1 MPPGPDINDVSLW
14 HCVCS
19 MDKEKYGCRM
29 KIVIPL
35 LVMFLSL
42 TGPVMAQT
50 PSASA
55 GSAGNLF
62 LRSGI
67 SARAGGFGDA
77 FTAVAND
84 ENAIFFNPAGLA
96 NIREGAVALN
106 HTQWFQDIRFDNLLV
121 GYNFDRKLG
130 FALSVS
136 HMWMPSIIG
145 KDNFGNATSAF
156 DVSSSIVQLGIGYRI
171 HPSFYL
177 GLGVKYFQD
186 DLAGFRVNGV
196 ALDAGLYMYTFIR
209 GLTLGAAVQ
218 NIGGD
223 VQYDV
228 ARERLPMQY
237 RLGVA
242 YRLYGSGLHLAFDV
256 VKSVDTDINYA
267 AGMEYTFMRTFSL
280 RFGNQF
286 RPGQSFNPGYGA
298 GLNLSNRY
306 LLDYTFYASQDLG
319 NTHRIGFSFHFN
331 IPRTY
336 SYSRKISHSQ
346 PVIKLQPPVKIKYAI
361 RNRRLVIYWNKVS
374 GARYNIYMK
383 LKADGKWQKLN
394 KQLLTRNAH
403 VFRKPSRL
411 HGTLFVSVTS
421 IINNI
426 ESDFSR
432 KLEVH
437 VK

>member
-1 MPPGPDINDVSLW
+1 M
-14 HCVCS
+14 
-19 MDKEKYGCRM
+19 KYLSYL
-29 KIVIPL
+29 IVIFATFSFSP
-35 LVMFLSL
+35 
-42 TGPVMAQT
+42 GQT

-62 LRSGI
+62 LRSGL

-77 FTAVAND
+77 YTAVAND

-96 NIREGAVALN
+96 NIRSGAISLN
-106 HTQWFQDIRFDNLLV
+106 HTQWFQDIRFDNVLF

-130 FALSVS
+130 VALSVS
-136 HMWMPSIIG
+136 HMWMPSILG
-145 KDNFGNATSAF
+145 KDNLGNPTSAF
-156 DVSSSIVQLGIGYRI
+156 DVSSSVIQLGIGYRI

-186 DLAGFRVNGV
+186 NLAGFSVNGV
-196 ALDAGLYMYTFIR
+196 ALDAGIYMYTFIR
-209 GLTLGAAVQ
+209 GLTFGASVQ
-218 NIGGD
+218 NLGGD

-228 ARERLPMQY
+228 ARERLPLQY
-237 RLGVA
+237 RLGLS
-242 YRLYGSGLHLAFDV
+242 YRLYGSGLRLSFDAI
-256 VKSVDTDINYA
+256 KSIDTDINYA
-267 AGMEYTFMRTFSL
+267 AGIEYTFMRTFSL

-286 RPGQSFNPGYGA
+286 RPGAAFTPGYGA

-306 LLDYTFYASQDLG
+306 ILDYTFYASQDLG
-319 NTHRIGFSFHFN
+319 STHRIGFSFHFN

-336 SYSRKISHSQ
+336 GYSRRLTRTSHVSR
-346 PVIKLQPPVKIKYAI
+346 LLPPATVKYAM
-361 RNRRLVIYWNKVS
+361 RNGRLVIYWNKVY

-383 LKADGKWQKLN
+383 LKANGKWKKLN
-394 KQLLTRNAH
+394 KELLTRNAH
-403 VFRKPSRL
+403 VFRKPARL
-411 HGTLFVSVTS
+411 KGTLYVSVTA
-421 IINNI
+421 IVNNV